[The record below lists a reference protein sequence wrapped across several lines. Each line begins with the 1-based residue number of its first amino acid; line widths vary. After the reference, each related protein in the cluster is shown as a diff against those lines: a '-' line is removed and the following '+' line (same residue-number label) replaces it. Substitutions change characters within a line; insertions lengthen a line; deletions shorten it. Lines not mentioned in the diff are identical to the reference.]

1 MSRVHWYSV
10 LVCFFLFLSCQK
22 KEETVSPERKNIT
35 ESIYASGIVKSK
47 NQYEVFSKVNGTIQN
62 FFIKETDK
70 VKKGAALFKVED
82 QNSNLNS
89 ANSRLIAAANDY
101 NTNLGKLSD
110 AKIAIDLARKK
121 TENDSLLYIRQ
132 QNLWQKNIGS
142 QFEFEQRQLNY
153 ENSKTNLSKAITYHD
168 DLQRQLKL
176 LSAQSKN
183 NLKIAE
189 TIASDFIIR
198 SEIDGIVYQINAE
211 PGEMVSPLKPIAV
224 IGQDQFIIELSVD
237 EYDIVKL
244 KKGQK
249 IMIRMDS
256 YKADVFEAV
265 VSNIYPMMNS
275 RTRSFKVEAE
285 FTKKPDQLYPNL
297 SLEANIIVQEKKDA
311 LTIPSSYLQK
321 DSTVLLSNG
330 NFKKVS
336 LGLSDYKLTEILGG
350 IDQTDKL
357 IMPKQ

>member
-1 MSRVHWYSV
+1 
-10 LVCFFLFLSCQK
+10 
-22 KEETVSPERKNIT
+22 
-35 ESIYASGIVKSK
+35 
-47 NQYEVFSKVNGTIQN
+47 
-62 FFIKETDK
+62 
-70 VKKGAALFKVED
+70 
-82 QNSNLNS
+82 
-89 ANSRLIAAANDY
+89 
-101 NTNLGKLSD
+101 
-110 AKIAIDLARKK
+110 
-121 TENDSLLYIRQ
+121 
-132 QNLWQKNIGS
+132 
-142 QFEFEQRQLNY
+142 
-153 ENSKTNLSKAITYHD
+153 
-168 DLQRQLKL
+168 
-176 LSAQSKN
+176 
-183 NLKIAE
+183 
-189 TIASDFIIR
+189 
-198 SEIDGIVYQINAE
+198 
-211 PGEMVSPLKPIAV
+211 
-224 IGQDQFIIELSVD
+224 
-237 EYDIVKL
+237 
-244 KKGQK
+244 
-249 IMIRMDS
+249 MDS